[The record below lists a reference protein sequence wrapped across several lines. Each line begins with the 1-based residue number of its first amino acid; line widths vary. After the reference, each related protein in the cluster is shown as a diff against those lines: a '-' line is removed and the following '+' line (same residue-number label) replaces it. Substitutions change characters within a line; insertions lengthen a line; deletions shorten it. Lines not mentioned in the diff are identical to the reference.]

1 MNGELAQAA
10 WILKRLPSELAGLVI
25 RKIFDTSFACQEGST
40 LHIQGRLLFNY
51 GYDDDFSACYIAVR
65 LGLVKVVKLTTYLI
79 RPWYVYPTGYLSHRQ
94 VLKIKEDQFKVFQEI
109 ARGATLRLEKSDL
122 LFLWLHKG
130 GLEYDDLLAL
140 KYNLQVPVK
149 NVPFTFRLQ

>member
-94 VLKIKEDQFKVFQEI
+94 VLKIKEDQFKVF
-109 ARGATLRLEKSDL
+109 K
-122 LFLWLHKG
+122 K
-130 GLEYDDLLAL
+130 
-140 KYNLQVPVK
+140 LQGE
-149 NVPFTFRLQ
+149 